1 MVDNLTG
8 HRWSLCCYLKLEA
21 IATFLIKRNFMGTN
35 YRRVLLKLSG
45 EALMGNLGYGI
56 DPEVVEGIAKEIG
69 EVIATGVQVAIVVGG
84 GNIFRGIKAASAGMD
99 RATAD
104 YIGMIATV
112 MNAMTLQD
120 SLERMGIQTRVQTAI
135 AMQELAEP
143 YIRRRAIRHLEK
155 GRVVIFGAGSG
166 NPFFTTDTT
175 AALRAAEIEADVI
188 FKATKVDGIYDAD
201 PKLHPE
207 AKRFIT
213 LTYAHVLAKDLR
225 VMDSTAIALC
235 KENNLPILVFDLT
248 VRGNI
253 RRAVMENL
261 LAPLWEVLVKL
272 AEAQET
278 MQKTVEA
285 TQRSFNTIRTGRANA
300 SLLDNVQVEYYGT
313 PTSLKSLANIT
324 TPDSSIILIQPYDKG
339 SLNIIEKAISLSD
352 VGLTPSNDGVVIRL
366 NIPPLTSD
374 RRKEFVKLAAKYA
387 EEGRVAIRNIRR
399 DAIDAIRKQEKSAE
413 ISEDEARD
421 QQDKLQ
427 KLTNKHTEKIDHLF
441 AEKEKEIT
449 TV

>member
-1 MVDNLTG
+1 
-8 HRWSLCCYLKLEA
+8 
-21 IATFLIKRNFMGTN
+21 
-35 YRRVLLKLSG
+35 
-45 EALMGNLGYGI
+45 
-56 DPEVVEGIAKEIG
+56 
-69 EVIATGVQVAIVVGG
+69 
-84 GNIFRGIKAASAGMD
+84 
-99 RATAD
+99 
-104 YIGMIATV
+104 
-112 MNAMTLQD
+112 
-120 SLERMGIQTRVQTAI
+120 
-135 AMQELAEP
+135 
-143 YIRRRAIRHLEK
+143 
-155 GRVVIFGAGSG
+155 
-166 NPFFTTDTT
+166 
-175 AALRAAEIEADVI
+175 
-188 FKATKVDGIYDAD
+188 
-201 PKLHPE
+201 
-207 AKRFIT
+207 
-213 LTYAHVLAKDLR
+213 
-225 VMDSTAIALC
+225 
-235 KENNLPILVFDLT
+235 
-248 VRGNI
+248 
-253 RRAVMENL
+253 
-261 LAPLWEVLVKL
+261 
-272 AEAQET
+272 

-300 SLLDNVQVEYYGT
+300 SLLDKVQVEYYGT